1 MTTRSERAS
10 ARAITTRALR
20 VYERGLEHGPDWI
33 DDVAL
38 DEQIKEVVGLIGEG
52 IFSRRAL
59 SAISNISIGRLR
71 SHVDTPEG
79 ATGGVVE
86 PSTLGLILRL
96 LDVEDE
102 RDGAHRVSTRSKALA
117 REIVERG
124 TSPRMLSALSA
135 VPVTT
140 LRRWAA

>member
-20 VYERGLEHGPDWI
+20 VYKRGLEHGPDWG

-38 DEQIKEVVGLIGEG
+38 DEQVKEVVGLLGEG

-71 SHVDTPEG
+71 THVP
-79 ATGGVVE
+79 GGEAGGIVE
-86 PSTLGLILRL
+86 PSTLPLILDL

-117 REIVERG
+117 AEIVARG